1 MATSQQHPDNTDF
14 HQLVLQAW
22 DNYQKAEQARAEA
35 STQVNAAL
43 AAARAGGIS
52 MYRMAK
58 WLGVWERTIQA
69 RLEKH
74 DQTNTTPPPTD

>member
-1 MATSQQHPDNTDF
+1 MTTSQQPPDHTDF
-14 HQLVLQAW
+14 HQLVRQAW
-22 DNYQKAEQARAEA
+22 DNYQRAEQTRAEA

-43 AAARAGGIS
+43 ATARAGGIS

-69 RLEKH
+69 RLQKY
-74 DQTNTTPPPTD
+74 DQTSTPPPPA